1 MTVVGGSLK
10 RETDTEEE
18 KPASEKVDYLR
29 ISLTDRCN
37 LRCIYCMPKDG
48 VKSFHREE
56 VMKYE
61 EFALLVKSCVPLGIS
76 KVRITGG
83 EPLVR
88 KGAVEFIRMLS
99 SIDPSLQV
107 SMTTN
112 GTLLGGLAEDLRN
125 AGLKRVNVSIDSLE
139 EEKYRTI
146 TRDGNLGDALRGLE
160 AAVRVGLSP
169 VKVNTVVLRGVN
181 DDPSLLARL
190 TFEMPIHVRFIE
202 YMPYFSQ
209 RGKWFVSN
217 DEIKSRL
224 EGIERLEEAESP
236 AGSGPAN
243 YFKFSRAM
251 GTIGFI
257 SPVSSHF
264 CRSCNRLRISSDG
277 KLRTCLFEQD
287 GIDVR
292 GIIRGGASDEDI
304 RSLVSSALERK
315 RREGGKKPRGG
326 AINVEWSH
334 MSRIGG

>member
-1 MTVVGGSLK
+1 MDGGK
-10 RETDTEEE
+10 EES
-18 KPASEKVDYLR
+18 AARVDYLR

-37 LRCIYCMPKDG
+37 LRCIYCMPNDG
-48 VKSFHREE
+48 VKSFSREE
-56 VMKYE
+56 VMRYE
-61 EFALLVKSCVPLGIS
+61 EFAQFVESCASLGIS

-88 KGAVEFIRMLS
+88 KGIVDFIRMLAS
-99 SIDPSLQV
+99 VELPLQI

-112 GTLLGGLAEDLRN
+112 GTLLGDLAEDLRD
-125 AGLKRVNVSIDSLE
+125 AGLKRVNISIDSLE
-139 EEKYRTI
+139 EEKYRTM
-146 TRDGNLGDALRGLE
+146 TRGGNLADALRGLE
-160 AAVRVGLSP
+160 AAIRVGFSP
-169 VKVNTVVLRGVN
+169 IKVNTVVLRGVN

-190 TFEMPIHVRFIE
+190 TFEMPVHVRFIE

-217 DEIKSRL
+217 DETKKRL
-224 EGIERLEEAESP
+224 ERIGRLEEAESP

-243 YFKFSRAM
+243 YFKFPGAM

-277 KLRTCLFEQD
+277 KLRTCLFERD
-287 GIDVR
+287 GIDVKR
-292 GIIRGGASDEDI
+292 IIRGGASARDI
-304 RSLVSSALERK
+304 RSVVSSALERK
-315 RREGGKKPRGG
+315 RREGGSKPRDGVIP
-326 AINVEWSH
+326 AEWNH